1 MGINLCMITF
11 SLASYVVQELN
22 MTSPLSNPLLFA
34 PPSCN
39 SGMAKKLVEQS
50 GGTYEPAQ
58 AGATNDSAQ
67 NASTTVTVTDAAGYV
82 KASVASL
89 IILSCV
95 VMSIAT

>member
-1 MGINLCMITF
+1 MGMNLSMF
-11 SLASYVVQELN
+11 PFLLAFYFVQELN

-50 GGTYEPAQ
+50 GGTYKPAQ
-58 AGATNDSAQ
+58 AIATN
-67 NASTTVTVTDAAGYV
+67 AAGYV
-82 KASVASL
+82 KSSVAAL

-95 VMSIAT
+95 IMSIAT